1 MPADYINMSFCR
13 KHYRISNNITK
24 MQLRMNMDY
33 FPSLPLT
40 GNAGNPIAMDSTGDN
55 SIFLEQIA
63 LMRG

>member
-1 MPADYINMSFCR
+1 
-13 KHYRISNNITK
+13 